1 MWCRVGSCAQS
12 LGYALQRGSGTKAG
26 SEMLVGFRGL
36 LYLKVLIAE
45 GSWDVSGQL
54 GDVLWAHDAGKDLV
68 GSQWGKPWESIG
80 GQM

>member
-1 MWCRVGSCAQS
+1 
-12 LGYALQRGSGTKAG
+12 
-26 SEMLVGFRGL
+26 MLVEFQGL
-36 LYLKVLIAE
+36 LFLKVLIAE